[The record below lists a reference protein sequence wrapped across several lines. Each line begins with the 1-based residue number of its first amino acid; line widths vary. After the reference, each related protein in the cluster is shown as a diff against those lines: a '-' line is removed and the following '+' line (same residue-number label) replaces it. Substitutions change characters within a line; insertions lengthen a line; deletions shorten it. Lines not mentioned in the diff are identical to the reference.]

1 MRCARHPKVE
11 TGLACG
17 RCETPI
23 CPRCLVMTDVG
34 ARCPTC
40 APSRKLPQ
48 FEVGPVYLLRGAAA
62 ALASGAALG
71 GLWRLILGEGLG
83 FFSLI
88 VAILLGYAVAE
99 AVSWAT
105 NRKSGPAL
113 QVVASAGIVVAYAT
127 RNLLLG
133 WAPIPTNDLYGY
145 VVVVLGI
152 VVAANRLRF

>member
-1 MRCARHPKVE
+1 MWCARHPTTE
-11 TGLACG
+11 TELACG

-23 CPRCLVMTDVG
+23 CPRCAVMTDVG
-34 ARCPTC
+34 ARCPSC

-113 QVVASAGIVVAYAT
+113 QVAASAGVVLAYVT

-133 WAPIPTNDLYGY
+133 ISAVPTDDLYGY

>member
-1 MRCARHPKVE
+1 
-11 TGLACG
+11 
-17 RCETPI
+17 
-23 CPRCLVMTDVG
+23 MTDVG

-62 ALASGAALG
+62 ALASGAVLG
-71 GLWRLILGEGLG
+71 GLWWLILADSLG

-99 AVSWAT
+99 SVSWAT
-105 NRKSGPAL
+105 NHKSGPAL
-113 QVVASAGIVVAYAT
+113 QVAASAGIVVAYVA